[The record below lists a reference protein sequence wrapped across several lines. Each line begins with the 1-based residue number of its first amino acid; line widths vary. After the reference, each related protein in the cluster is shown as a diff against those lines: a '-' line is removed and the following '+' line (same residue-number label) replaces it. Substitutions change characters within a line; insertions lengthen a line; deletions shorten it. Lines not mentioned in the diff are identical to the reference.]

1 MGWGAYAW
9 GTAVPVVMLLAAAG
23 SFFFALAESA
33 LFALGKWRARQ
44 LADTA
49 PERAAKLM
57 PLFESPQDLLAA
69 IILGNTLANGALI
82 GIAVW
87 AVAGSSLHQALFI
100 PALFLFILIGCE
112 AIPKTLG
119 VRAPEF
125 WSMRVAP
132 AMRLVIAI
140 TRPFRQIAQRAN
152 LAVLGRFVPKSVER
166 HSEISEQEYPDL
178 LEIARQQGALTL
190 AEKEMILQV
199 LSLDQKTARDVM
211 KPRSTLACIPG
222 DLPREEMVAA
232 ARKFRQARL
241 PVYDETPDT
250 IVGILDVRTFLLRPE
265 AELDEV
271 LEFPSF
277 VPESMNLVDLLRS
290 LRRQRREL
298 AIVLNEFGGVAGL
311 VTREDILE
319 AMLGKF
325 RRRDA
330 REFSFEKKGAGRWR
344 VSGTCLIE
352 EFRREHPALHEVP
365 EVDTM
370 GGLLVRQLEYVPAAG
385 ESVMVDGLR
394 LTARRVEERRVRELS
409 VEVAKG

>member
-1 MGWGAYAW
+1 M
-9 GTAVPVVMLLAAAG
+9 PVVMLLAAAG

-44 LADTA
+44 LAETA
-49 PERAAKLM
+49 SERAGHLL
-57 PLFESPQDLLAA
+57 PLFEAPQDLLAA
-69 IILGNTLANGALI
+69 IVLGNTVANGALI

-87 AVAGSSLHQALFI
+87 AAAGSSLQQAIFM
-100 PALFLFILIGCE
+100 PALFLLVLIGCE

-125 WSMRVAP
+125 WSLRVAGP
-132 AMRLVIAI
+132 MRLAVRA
-140 TRPFRQIAQRAN
+140 TRPLLHIAQRLNTA
-152 LAVLGRFVPKSVER
+152 LLGRLVPKTIER
-166 HSEISEQEYPDL
+166 HPEISEEEYPDL
-178 LEIARQQGALTL
+178 LEIARQQGALT
-190 AEKEMILQV
+190 AGEKEMILQV
-199 LSLDQKTARDVM
+199 LSLDRKTARDIM

-222 DLPREEMVAA
+222 DLPRDEMIAA
-232 ARKFRQARL
+232 ARKFRQTRL

-250 IVGILDVRTFLLRPE
+250 IVGILDVRAFLLQPE

-298 AIVLNEFGGVAGL
+298 AIVLDEFGGVAGL
-311 VTREDILE
+311 VTRDDILE
-319 AMLGKF
+319 EMLGKF

-330 REFSFEKKGAGRWR
+330 REFSFERKGADQWR
-344 VSGTCLIE
+344 VSGACLIE
-352 EFRREHPALHEVP
+352 EFRREFPALNEVQ

-370 GGLLVRQLEYVPAAG
+370 GGLLVRHLEYVPAAG
-385 ESVMVDGLR
+385 ESITLDGLK
-394 LTARRVEERRVRELS
+394 LTARRVEERRVRELW
-409 VEVAKG
+409 VERAKN